1 MSPGE
6 AAVLETFVVPRYL
19 SLFGDLAL
27 KMLGEDRG
35 AKVVH
40 LHSRTGH
47 PHQGITRK
55 LPGSQISGCELSTHA
70 IELARAKAATNPDMV
85 ADYRAW
91 DGGAVPLAAGAFTH
105 GLSIHPL
112 ASSEKR
118 SFLLDELTRLLAKRG
133 QLLFAMPLRGSF
145 QELGDLL
152 HEWALKHE
160 APAIS
165 KAVQD
170 AAENRPSPEML
181 SHELV
186 SRHFDDVEVE
196 VTPAV
201 LRFQSGRD
209 FFEDPVTRLVLL
221 PEACIDLP
229 MGDLEEPLRYV
240 RDAMDKY
247 WSDGT
252 FELTVN
258 VGCVSGRKA

>member
-1 MSPGE
+1 MTPGE

-27 KMLGEDRG
+27 KMLGEDLR

-55 LPGSQISGCELSTHA
+55 LPGSQISGYERSTHA
-70 IELARAKAATNPDMV
+70 LELARAKAATNPDMS
-85 ADYRAW
+85 AAYQEW
-91 DGGAVPLAAGAFTH
+91 DGGAVPLADGAFTH
-105 GLSIHPL
+105 ALAIHPL
-112 ASSEKR
+112 AATEGR
-118 SFLLDELTRLLAKRG
+118 SFLLDELARLLAKRG
-133 QLLFAMPLRGSF
+133 QLVFAMPLRGSF

-165 KAVQD
+165 KAVEE
-170 AAENRPSPEML
+170 ATENRPSPEML
-181 SHELV
+181 SAELA
-186 SRHFDDVEVE
+186 SRHFEDVTVE

-221 PEACIDLP
+221 PEACIDLSTI
-229 MGDLEEPLRYV
+229 DLEEPLRYV